1 MGDRH
6 MPHASKIGCA
16 TLLVLAVAC
25 VQSTEPRIEA
35 TPSVGV
41 AVGSSPTQASVEQA
55 PDLDTRPD
63 LYVIDPGTGALTRF
77 LSVPG
82 SLTNAESSPDGERV
96 VYESRLPGTPSQI
109 FVVEPDGTR
118 RQLTHMEG
126 GASDPTWSPD
136 GTQIAFAGTRPRPG
150 DPWPDSDIFVMDA
163 DGSRI
168 RRFAWTRE
176 GDGHPDWSPDGSRIA
191 FHSRSASGGIP
202 SGALWLASV
211 PTRSLTRL
219 TGSHT
224 PMARVDPAWS
234 PDGRWIAYSEIARST
249 LNGRVYESWLG
260 LMRPNGEH
268 KRRVKGSYPYHLI
281 ENPSWSPN
289 GHSIVFE
296 ENDPPAAGI
305 RWDGAVGDIGII
317 DVRTERIRWIVEDA
331 VTDQPSWDPAGILI
345 DSAGASIARA
355 LDVTWIASWEP
366 TWHGR
371 QGLDAA
377 VTLTSSTCELG
388 GVDDP
393 IRPGVLTL
401 RFVNEARL
409 EGLFRVA
416 RLGRRQRPSDLL
428 YDTPPFMG
436 RRSSAFLAPSSTRE
450 WSSSRE
456 IGLGRWAIVCWE
468 DRISA
473 SNGWQMVPVGVAGP
487 IEIG

>member
-6 MPHASKIGCA
+6 MQAGKIGCA
-16 TLLVLAVAC
+16 TLLVLTVAC
-25 VQSTEPRIEA
+25 VQSTEPRNEA
-35 TPSVGV
+35 SPSNGV
-41 AVGSSPTQASVEQA
+41 ATSASSPTQASVERA

-118 RQLTHMEG
+118 QQLTHMEN

-191 FHSRSASGGIP
+191 FHSRSVSGGIP
-202 SGALWLASV
+202 GGSLWLASV

-224 PMARVDPAWS
+224 PRAKIDPAWS
-234 PDGRWIAYSEIARST
+234 ADGRWIAYGEIARST

-281 ENPSWSPN
+281 ENPAWSPN

-296 ENDPPAAGI
+296 ENEPPAVGV
-305 RWDGAVGDIGII
+305 RLDGAVGDLGII
-317 DVRTERIRWIVEDA
+317 DVRTERLRWIVEDA
-331 VTDQPSWDPAGILI
+331 ASDQPSWGPDGILV
-345 DSAGASIARA
+345 A
-355 LDVTWIASWEP
+355 LPSPEATVRTVWAP
-366 TWHGR
+366 TWSR
-371 QGLDAA
+371 PDAT
-377 VTLTSSTCELG
+377 VVLSGSRCELDG
-388 GVDDP
+388 GPSVID
-393 IRPGVLTL
+393 PGVLSIE
-401 RFVNEARL
+401 FVNQSYR
-409 EGLFRVA
+409 EGYIKVVPVP
-416 RLGRRQRPSDLL
+416 LGRGLGELRAG
-428 YDTPPFMG
+428 PFIG
-436 RRSSAFLAPSSTRE
+436 GGWGERNAPSATDV
-450 WSSSRE
+450 WSSPRAVAS
-456 IGLGRWAIVCWE
+456 GRWAIVCFK
-468 DRISA
+468 DLIDA
-473 SNGWQMVPVGVAGP
+473 PNGFQVVPAGVAGP